1 MLTSRREKRP
11 GHSRCAWLVLI
22 PALLFAADAAADSPK
37 QIIGATEI
45 IEIEPSK
52 LRIKA
57 RVDTGAQTS
66 SIHAEDIEIDAG
78 GDARGKPIAF
88 RLVNQQGQ
96 SRRVETHVAKQI
108 VVRTSEGS
116 ERRYA
121 VPLTLTL
128 QQHSKT
134 VLVTLNDRSEMRYR
148 LLLGRNWL
156 RGDYIVDVEIN
167 DED

>member
-1 MLTSRREKRP
+1 MRKTGGGRML
-11 GHSRCAWLVLI
+11 CAKLVLI
-22 PALLFAADAAADSPK
+22 TAVLFAANAAADSPR

-57 RVDTGAQTS
+57 RVDTGAQTT
-66 SIHAEDIEIDAG
+66 SIHAENIEIDTT

-96 SRRVETHVAKQI
+96 SSRVETHVAKQI

-128 QQHSKT
+128 GQHSKT

-156 RGDYIVDVEIN
+156 RGDYIVDVELN
-167 DED
+167 DEDP